1 MAAGDVRILV
11 IGFILVVGK
20 GAALVFVATVAIYEY
35 VSAEGIFVFW
45 SESVCAYA
53 HSHAR
58 QPKACCLP
66 RALTLGEPT
75 WRRSS
80 LDWYRGAAMV
90 SYMYRV
96 CGVVDYV

>member
-1 MAAGDVRILV
+1 MGVGACLR
-11 IGFILVVGK
+11 VVGY
-20 GAALVFVATVAIYEY
+20 LL
-35 VSAEGIFVFW
+35 S
-45 SESVCAYA
+45 
-53 HSHAR
+53 
-58 QPKACCLP
+58 P

-96 CGVVDYV
+96 GSVVIMSAGDAVR

>member
-1 MAAGDVRILV
+1 MGVGACIR
-11 IGFILVVGK
+11 VVGSI
-20 GAALVFVATVAIYEY
+20 L
-35 VSAEGIFVFW
+35 S
-45 SESVCAYA
+45 
-53 HSHAR
+53 
-58 QPKACCLP
+58 P

-96 CGVVDYV
+96 GSVVIMSAGEETRQQAFRLGSATAHCVAARRAGIAEQGSNRELR